1 MRISSRSQTAPF
13 IAMDI
18 LAEAQAIEARGSKV
32 IHMEVGEP
40 AFGAPDAARNAL
52 GAALIRGETLGYTS
66 GLGLSDLRTAIAA
79 LYQRRYGIAVDPARV
94 VVTSGSSA
102 GFLLSFLTLFDVGER
117 VAIADPGYPCYRN
130 ILGTLG
136 LEPVRIEA
144 ELASRYQPTPEAL
157 DQIAGPLHGLLVASP
172 ANPTGTMLDRPAL
185 AALVGYCAGRD
196 VAFIS
201 DEIYHG
207 LTYEAPA
214 VSALELTD
222 AVFVINSFSKYY
234 AMTGWRIGWMVVPE
248 RFVRT
253 VQNLAQN
260 LFICPSHASQ
270 IAALAALSEEGEA
283 EVAGHLQ
290 QYARNRAALMAA
302 LPGLG
307 FTDISPADGA
317 FYIYAGISRL
327 TNDSRDFCAR
337 LLAEAGVAATPGL
350 DFDPTRGHATIRF
363 SFAQAPEKIA
373 EGIERLTQFIANGA
387 GQGEPGQG

>member
-117 VAIADPGYPCYRN
+117 VAIADPSYPCYRN

-253 VQNLAQN
+253 VQNLAHN

-350 DFDPTRGHATIRF
+350 DFDPTRGHASIRF

>member
-13 IAMDI
+13 IAMDV
-18 LAEAQAIEARGSKV
+18 LAEAQAIEAAGARV

-40 AFGAPDAARNAL
+40 AFGAPRAAREAL
-52 GAALIRGETLGYTS
+52 AAAMARGETLGYTS
-66 GLGLSDLRTAIAA
+66 GLGLGELRAAIAA
-79 LYQRRYGIAVDPARV
+79 LYRRRHGIDLDPERV
-94 VVTSGSSA
+94 VVTSGSSG

-136 LEPVRIEA
+136 LEPVRIVA
-144 ELASRYQPTPEAL
+144 ELASRYQPTPELLEQAAGRL
-157 DQIAGPLHGLLVASP
+157 DGLLVASP
-172 ANPTGTMLDRPAL
+172 ANPTGTMLDRAAL
-185 AALVGYCAGRD
+185 AALTGYCADRGM
-196 VAFIS
+196 ALIS

-207 LTYEAPA
+207 LTYEAAA

-222 AVFVINSFSKYY
+222 QVFVINSFSKYY

-248 RFVRT
+248 SFVRT
-253 VQNLAQN
+253 VQNLTQN

-270 IAALAALSEEGEA
+270 IAALGALSDEGEA
-283 EVAGHLQ
+283 EVAGHLEE
-290 QYARNRAALMAA
+290 YAQNRAALMAA

-317 FYIYAGISRL
+317 FYAYAGVSRL

-337 LLAEAGVAATPGL
+337 LLTDAGVAATPGL
-350 DFDPTRGHATIRF
+350 DFDPVRGHATVRF

-373 EGIERLTQFIANGA
+373 EGIERISRFIEAGA
-387 GQGEPGQG
+387 GRG

>member
-1 MRISSRSQTAPF
+1 VRISSRSQTAPF

-18 LAEAQAIEARGSKV
+18 LAEAQAIEARGTSV

-40 AFGAPDAARNAL
+40 AFGAPIAARNAL
-52 GAALIRGETLGYTS
+52 GAALIRGETMGYTN
-66 GLGLSDLRTAIAA
+66 GLGLNKLRGAIAV
-79 LYQRRYGIAVDPARV
+79 LYQRRYGIEVDPARV

-102 GFLLSFLTLFDVGER
+102 GFLLSFLALFDSGER

-144 ELASRYQPTPEAL
+144 QLESRYQPTPEAL

-185 AALVGYCAGRD
+185 TALVSYCADRG
-196 VAFIS
+196 VALIS

-207 LTYEAPA
+207 LTYDAPA

-222 AVFVINSFSKYY
+222 EVVVINSFSKYY
-234 AMTGWRIGWMVVPE
+234 AMTGWRIGWMIVPE
-248 RFVRT
+248 RFVRP

-283 EVAGHLQ
+283 EVAGHLE
-290 QYARNRAALMAA
+290 QYALNRAALMSS

-317 FYIYAGISRL
+317 FYAYAGVSRL
-327 TNDSRDFCAR
+327 TNDSREFCSQ
-337 LLAEAGVAATPGL
+337 LLNKAGVAATPGL
-350 DFDPTRGHATIRF
+350 DFDPARGHATVRF

-373 EGIERLTQFIANGA
+373 EGIERLSRFIESGIGQERL
-387 GQGEPGQG
+387 GQG

>member
-1 MRISSRSQTAPF
+1 MRISTRSQTAPF
-13 IAMDI
+13 IAMDV
-18 LAEAQAIEARGSKV
+18 LAEAQAIEAAGTEV

-40 AFGAPDAARNAL
+40 AHSAPRVAREALRAAL
-52 GAALIRGETLGYTS
+52 GRGEALGYTS
-66 GLGLSDLRTAIAA
+66 GLGLDKLRTAIAA
-79 LYQRRYGIAVDPARV
+79 LYRRRHGIDLDPARV

-102 GFLLSFLTLFDVGER
+102 GFLLSFLALFDIGER

-144 ELASRYQPTPEAL
+144 ELASRYQPTPELL
-157 DQIAGPLHGLLVASP
+157 DRIDGRINGLLVASP
-172 ANPTGTMLDRPAL
+172 ANPTGTMLDK
-185 AALVGYCAGRD
+185 AALTALTGYCFDRG
-196 VAFIS
+196 VSLIS

-222 AVFVINSFSKYY
+222 QVVVINSFSKYY
-234 AMTGWRIGWMVVPE
+234 AMTGWRIGWMVVPD

-253 VQNLAQN
+253 IQNLAQN

-270 IAALAALSEEGEA
+270 IVALAALSDEGEA
-283 EVAGHLQ
+283 EVAGHLDG
-290 QYARNRAALMAA
+290 YARNRAALMAV

-317 FYIYAGISRL
+317 FYVYAGVSRL
-327 TNDSRDFCAR
+327 TNDSREFCSQ
-337 LLAEAGVAATPGL
+337 LLSQAGVAATPGL
-350 DFDPTRGHATIRF
+350 DFDPARGHTTMRF
-363 SFAQAPEKIA
+363 SFAQSPDKIT
-373 EGIERLTQFIANGA
+373 EGIKRITRFIEARSLA
-387 GQGEPGQG
+387 GSS

>member
-1 MRISSRSQTAPF
+1 VRISSRSQTAPF

-18 LAEAQAIEARGSKV
+18 LAEAQAIEAAGGDV

-40 AFGAPDAARNAL
+40 AFGAPRAAREALTAAL
-52 GAALIRGETLGYTS
+52 GRGETLGYTS
-66 GLGLSDLRTAIAA
+66 GLGLGELRAAIAA
-79 LYQRRYGIAVDPARV
+79 LYRRRYRVDLDPARV

-102 GFLLSFLTLFDVGER
+102 GFLLSFLALFDMGER

-136 LEPVRIEA
+136 LVPVRIEA
-144 ELASRYQPTPEAL
+144 ELATRYQPTPDLLARVHGRL
-157 DQIAGPLHGLLVASP
+157 DGLLVASP
-172 ANPTGTMLDRPAL
+172 ANPTGTMLDRGAL
-185 AALVGYCAGRD
+185 KALTGYCADRGM
-196 VAFIS
+196 ALIS

-222 AVFVINSFSKYY
+222 QVFVINSFSKYY

-270 IAALAALSEEGEA
+270 IAALAALSEAGEA
-283 EVAGHLQ
+283 EVAQHVAE
-290 QYARNRAALMAA
+290 YAKNRAALMAA
-302 LPGLG
+302 LPDLG
-307 FTDISPADGA
+307 FTDISPVDGA
-317 FYIYAGISRL
+317 FYAYAGVSRL
-327 TNDSRDFCAR
+327 TNDSREFCAR
-337 LLAEAGVAATPGL
+337 LLADAGVAATPGL
-350 DFDPTRGHATIRF
+350 DFDPARGRATVRF
-363 SFAQAPEKIA
+363 SFAQAPAKIA
-373 EGIERLTQFIANGA
+373 EGIERLSRFIETGA
-387 GQGEPGQG
+387 GRE

>member
-1 MRISSRSQTAPF
+1 
-13 IAMDI
+13 MDI
-18 LAEAQAIEARGSKV
+18 LAEAQAIEAGGTKV

-40 AFGAPDAARNAL
+40 AFGAPRAAREALAAAL
-52 GAALIRGETLGYTS
+52 GRGETLGYTS
-66 GLGLSDLRTAIAA
+66 GLGIDALRAAIAR
-79 LYQRRYGIAVDPARV
+79 LYRRRYGIEVDPARI

-102 GFLLSFLTLFDVGER
+102 GFLLSFLALFDVGER

-157 DQIAGPLHGLLVASP
+157 EQIGGPLHGLLVASP

-185 AALVGYCAGRD
+185 TALVGYCADRG
-196 VAFIS
+196 VALIS

-207 LTYEAPA
+207 LTYDAPA

-222 AVFVINSFSKYY
+222 AVFVINSFSKYF

-248 RFVRT
+248 RFIRT

-270 IAALAALSEEGEA
+270 VAALGALSERGEA
-283 EVAGHLQ
+283 EVAGHLE
-290 QYARNRAALMAA
+290 QYARNRAVLMAA

-317 FYIYAGISRL
+317 FYAYAGVSRL
-327 TNDSRDFCAR
+327 SNDSRDFCAR
-337 LLAEAGVAATPGL
+337 LLSQAGVATTPGR
-350 DFDPTRGHATIRF
+350 DFDPARGRATMRF

-373 EGIERLTQFIANGA
+373 EGIDRLTRFIGTGA
-387 GQGEPGQG
+387 GQG

>member
-1 MRISSRSQTAPF
+1 VRISSRSQTAPF

-18 LAEAQAIEARGSKV
+18 LAEAQAIEAGGAKV

-40 AFGAPDAARNAL
+40 AFGAPRAAREALAAAL
-52 GAALIRGETLGYTS
+52 GRGETLGYTS
-66 GLGLSDLRTAIAA
+66 GLGLSELRSAIAR
-79 LYQRRYGIAVDPARV
+79 LYRRRYGVEIDPARV

-102 GFLLSFLTLFDVGER
+102 GFLLSFLALFDVGER

-136 LEPVRIEA
+136 LDAVRIEA

-157 DQIAGPLHGLLVASP
+157 QQITGPLHGLLVASP

-185 AALVGYCAGRD
+185 TALVGYCADRG
-196 VAFIS
+196 VALIS

-207 LTYEAPA
+207 LTYDAPA

-222 AVFVINSFSKYY
+222 AVIVINSFSKYY

-248 RFVRT
+248 NFVRT
-253 VQNLAQN
+253 MQNLAQN

-283 EVAGHLQ
+283 EVAGHLD
-290 QYARNRAALMAA
+290 QYAHNRAVLMAA

-307 FTDISPADGA
+307 FTDIAPADGA
-317 FYIYAGISRL
+317 FYVYAGVSRL
-327 TNDSRDFCAR
+327 ANDSREFCAR
-337 LLAEAGVAATPGL
+337 LLSQAGVAATPGL
-350 DFDPTRGHATIRF
+350 DFDPARGHATMRF

-373 EGIERLTQFIANGA
+373 EGIDRLSQFIANGA
-387 GQGEPGQG
+387 GRG

>member
-1 MRISSRSQTAPF
+1 MRISTRSQTAPF
-13 IAMDI
+13 IAMDV
-18 LAEAQAIEARGSKV
+18 LSDAQAIEATGGSV

-40 AFGAPDAARNAL
+40 AHGAPRAARTAVAAAL
-52 GAALIRGETLGYTS
+52 GRGDTLGYTS
-66 GLGLSDLRTAIAA
+66 GLGLETLCAGIAA
-79 LYQRRYGIAVDPARV
+79 LYRRRHGIVIDPARV
-94 VVTSGSSA
+94 VVTSGSSG

-130 ILGTLG
+130 ILGALG

-144 ELASRYQPTPEAL
+144 ELASRYQPTPELL
-157 DQIAGPLHGLLVASP
+157 DRASGRLDGLLVASP
-172 ANPTGTMLDRPAL
+172 ANPTGTMLDR
-185 AALVGYCAGRD
+185 AALTALIDYCADRG
-196 VAFIS
+196 VALIS

-222 AVFVINSFSKYY
+222 QVFVINSFSKYY

-270 IAALAALSEEGEA
+270 IAALAALSEKGEA
-283 EVAGHLQ
+283 EVAGHVKE
-290 QYARNRAALMAA
+290 YARNRAALMAA
-302 LPGLG
+302 LPALG

-317 FYIYAGISRL
+317 FYAYAGVSRL
-327 TNDSRDFCAR
+327 SNDSRDFCAR
-337 LLAEAGVAATPGL
+337 LLAEAGVAATPGR
-350 DFDPTRGHATIRF
+350 DFDPVRGHGTVRF
-363 SFAQAPEKIA
+363 SFAQPEAKIA
-373 EGIERLTQFIANGA
+373 EGIARLTRFIEG
-387 GQGEPGQG
+387 GGVQG

>member
-1 MRISSRSQTAPF
+1 VKISSRSQTAPF
-13 IAMDI
+13 IAMDV
-18 LAEAQAIEARGSKV
+18 LASAQTLEARGGDV
-32 IHMEVGEP
+32 VHMELGEP
-40 AFGAPDAARNAL
+40 AFGAPRAAREAL
-52 GAALIRGETLGYTS
+52 TAAMGRGDTLGYTQ
-66 GLGLSDLRTAIAA
+66 GLGLAA
-79 LYQRRYGIAVDPARV
+79 LRREIAFLYRRRHGLDLDPERI
-94 VVTSGSSA
+94 VVTAGSSA
-102 GFLLSFLTLFDVGER
+102 GFMLAFLTLFDLGDR

-144 ELASRYQPTPEAL
+144 ELASRYQPTPDLL
-157 DQIAGPLHGLLVASP
+157 DRAGGRLDGLLVASP
-172 ANPTGTMLDRPAL
+172 ANPTGTMLDREAL
-185 AALVGYCAGRD
+185 AALVRHCESKGIAL
-196 VAFIS
+196 IS

-222 AVFVINSFSKYY
+222 QVVVINSFSKYF

-270 IAALAALSEEGEA
+270 IAAIGALTPEGVA
-283 EVAGHLQ
+283 EVAGHLTA
-290 QYARNRAALMAA
+290 YAQNRNALMSA

-317 FYIYAGISRL
+317 FYVYAGVSRL
-327 TNDSRDFCAR
+327 TNDSREFCAR
-337 LLAEAGVAATPGL
+337 LLQEGGVAATPGL
-350 DFDPTRGHATIRF
+350 DFDPARGQATMRL
-363 SFAQAPEKIA
+363 SFAQSPERIA
-373 EGIERLTQFIANGA
+373 EGIRRLAGFIKSGA
-387 GQGEPGQG
+387 GQD

>member
-1 MRISSRSQTAPF
+1 MRISSRSRTAPF
-13 IAMDI
+13 IAMDV
-18 LAEAQAIEARGSKV
+18 LAEAQAIEAAGAKV

-40 AFGAPDAARNAL
+40 AHGAPRAAREAL
-52 GAALIRGETLGYTS
+52 AAAMGRGETLGYTS
-66 GLGLSDLRTAIAA
+66 GLGLSELRAAIAA
-79 LYQRRYGIAVDPARV
+79 VYRRRYGIDLDPARV
-94 VVTSGSSA
+94 VVTSGASG
-102 GFLLSFLTLFDVGER
+102 GFLLSFLALFDAGER

-144 ELASRYQPTPEAL
+144 ELASRYQPTPELL
-157 DQIAGPLHGLLVASP
+157 DQVAGRLDGLLVASP
-172 ANPTGTMLDRPAL
+172 ANPTGTMLDR
-185 AALVGYCAGRD
+185 AALTALTGYCADRGM
-196 VAFIS
+196 ALIS

-222 AVFVINSFSKYY
+222 QVFVINSFSKYY

-248 RFVRT
+248 SFVRT

-270 IAALAALSEEGEA
+270 IAALGALSSAGEA
-283 EVAGHLQ
+283 EVAGHLEA
-290 QYARNRAALMAA
+290 YAQNRAALMSA

-317 FYIYAGISRL
+317 FYAYAGVSRL

-337 LLAEAGVAATPGL
+337 LLSQAGVAATPGL
-350 DFDPTRGHATIRF
+350 DFDPVRGHATVRF

-373 EGIERLTQFIANGA
+373 EGIERLAGFIEAGA
-387 GQGEPGQG
+387 GRS

>member
-1 MRISSRSQTAPF
+1 VRISTRSQTAPF
-13 IAMDI
+13 IAMDV
-18 LAEAQAIEARGSKV
+18 LAEAQAIEAAGARV

-40 AFGAPDAARNAL
+40 AYGAPRAAREAL
-52 GAALIRGETLGYTS
+52 AAAMGRGETLGYTS
-66 GLGLSDLRTAIAA
+66 GLGLGELRAAIAA
-79 LYQRRYGIAVDPARV
+79 LYRRRYRVDLDPARV
-94 VVTSGSSA
+94 VVTSGSSGA
-102 GFLLSFLTLFDVGER
+102 FLLSFLTLFDVGAR

-144 ELASRYQPTPEAL
+144 ELASRYQPTPELL
-157 DQIAGPLHGLLVASP
+157 DQVAGRLDGLLVASP
-172 ANPTGTMLDRPAL
+172 ANPTGTMLDR
-185 AALVGYCAGRD
+185 AALTALTGYCADRGM
-196 VAFIS
+196 ALIS

-222 AVFVINSFSKYY
+222 QVFVINSFSKYY

-248 RFVRT
+248 SFVRT

-270 IAALAALSEEGEA
+270 IAALGALSNDGEA
-283 EVAGHLQ
+283 EVAGHLEA
-290 QYARNRAALMAA
+290 YAQNRAALMAA

-317 FYIYAGISRL
+317 FYAYAGVSQL
-327 TNDSRDFCAR
+327 TDDSRDFCAR
-337 LLAEAGVAATPGL
+337 LLNDARVAATPGL
-350 DFDPTRGHATIRF
+350 DFDPGRGHATVRF
-363 SFAQAPEKIA
+363 SFAQAPDRIA
-373 EGIERLTQFIANGA
+373 EGIARITGFIEAGA
-387 GQGEPGQG
+387 GRD

>member
-1 MRISSRSQTAPF
+1 VKISSRSQTAPF
-13 IAMDI
+13 IAMDV
-18 LAEAQAIEARGSKV
+18 LASAQTLEARGGDV
-32 IHMEVGEP
+32 VHMELGEP
-40 AFGAPDAARNAL
+40 AFGAPRAAREAL
-52 GAALIRGETLGYTS
+52 TAAMGRGETLGYTQ
-66 GLGLSDLRTAIAA
+66 GLGLAA
-79 LYQRRYGIAVDPARV
+79 LRREIAFLYRRRHGLDLDPERI
-94 VVTSGSSA
+94 VVTAGSSA
-102 GFLLSFLTLFDVGER
+102 GFMLAFLTLFDVGDR

-144 ELASRYQPTPEAL
+144 ELASRYQPTPDLL
-157 DQIAGPLHGLLVASP
+157 DRAGGRLDGLLVASP
-172 ANPTGTMLDRPAL
+172 ANPTGTMLDREAL
-185 AALVGYCAGRD
+185 AALVRHCESKGIAL
-196 VAFIS
+196 IS

-222 AVFVINSFSKYY
+222 QVVVINSFSKYF

-270 IAALAALSEEGEA
+270 IAAIGALTPEGEA
-283 EVAGHLQ
+283 EVAGHLTA
-290 QYARNRAALMAA
+290 YAQNRNALMSA

-317 FYIYAGISRL
+317 FYVYAGVSRL

-337 LLAEAGVAATPGL
+337 LLQEGGVAATPGL
-350 DFDPTRGHATIRF
+350 DFDPARGQATMRL
-363 SFAQAPEKIA
+363 SFAQSPERIA
-373 EGIERLTQFIANGA
+373 EGIRRLAGFIKSGA
-387 GQGEPGQG
+387 GQG